1 MLTGLP
7 RTPIAIVDKNGYIFA
22 LLCGRPNDDGW
33 DGVLIRFDKA
43 LVEAQD
49 KVCDS
54 GCQRRGN
61 FINASTRVILAQGA
75 PVSLS
80 VVQACRTES
89 MGLLLYSAQAT
100 CATQMLRRQCWMIFA
115 PIKMPSG
122 LLAGAAVSSSQHCLP
137 HKSNLTAR
145 SICLLLPQSIW
156 LLLWEP
162 AKALYSS
169 PTSYSQ
175 LQQFNISSRYFQHGT
190 RVYHSEARGYWQL
203 FWRGLPHP

>member
-7 RTPIAIVDKNGYIFA
+7 RAPIAIVDENGHIFA

-33 DGVLIRFDKA
+33 DGVLTRFDKA
-43 LVEAQD
+43 LVEARG
-49 KVCDS
+49 KVCDR

-61 FINASTRVILAQGA
+61 FINASTGVILAQGA

-80 VVQACRTES
+80 VVQTHRTEP

-100 CATQMLRRQCWMIFA
+100 CATQMLHRQCWMIFA
-115 PIKMPSG
+115 LTKMSSG
-122 LLAGAAVSSSQHCLP
+122 LPAGAAVSSSQHHLP
-137 HKSNLTAR
+137 HKSNSTAR
-145 SICLLLPQSIW
+145 SIRLLLPQSIR
-156 LLLWEP
+156 LLLCEP

-175 LQQFNISSRYFQHGT
+175 LQQFNISSRYFQHGAG
-190 RVYHSEARGYWQL
+190 VYHSEACRYW
-203 FWRGLPHP
+203 